1 MKKMFECCKCTT
13 VGIKLALG
21 SVPNPAPPPIH
32 LSPLSPIVGLY
43 MFIQVQK
50 YLNKF

>member
-21 SVPNPAPPPIH
+21 SVPNPAPPQYISLH
-32 LSPLSPIVGLY
+32 
-43 MFIQVQK
+43 
-50 YLNKF
+50 